1 MPVKPGGALWLA
13 AAERLRSVMSELGFS
28 EQAVKV
34 YLRLL
39 ATGTQTSVQ
48 VMGLS
53 RLDESATFAATKEL
67 RDAGLIVGFVHRR
80 RNAWYA
86 ADPATAW
93 LSLAAEATWS
103 VSAVLTPLDQLPATG
118 VDEIDVRSSLCRS
131 AARPAIDVWNQE
143 IPELAESRRAYSAET
158 LAQMAVEAVRIATGH
173 VRSISASPKISGA
186 ARFWPQL
193 VRQMESGV
201 RYTRLTDMN
210 ELYEHGTEIARRDI
224 ALGVEL
230 FIGHQAE
237 LTKTR
242 GYLSDRH
249 VLVRYDEA
257 APGARP
263 DMGYMTGD
271 RYAIERF
278 RKRFDRLVSI
288 GLPGGAAV
296 AHLDALAA
304 SFRHRTSHASP
315 DAYEW
320 LDELLRLG
328 RFSQL
333 PTSRRWSKPHRLR
346 VERELIGLGVAKWS
360 DYGQFLPNWP
370 DAEET
375 TTRLL
380 DRHED

>member
-1 MPVKPGGALWLA
+1 MKPGGALWLA

-143 IPELAESRRAYSAET
+143 ILPSDKY
-158 LAQMAVEAVRIATGH
+158 I
-173 VRSISASPKISGA
+173 IF
-186 ARFWPQL
+186 RF
-193 VRQMESGV
+193 
-201 RYTRLTDMN
+201 
-210 ELYEHGTEIARRDI
+210 
-224 ALGVEL
+224 
-230 FIGHQAE
+230 
-237 LTKTR
+237 
-242 GYLSDRH
+242 
-249 VLVRYDEA
+249 
-257 APGARP
+257 
-263 DMGYMTGD
+263 
-271 RYAIERF
+271 
-278 RKRFDRLVSI
+278 
-288 GLPGGAAV
+288 
-296 AHLDALAA
+296 
-304 SFRHRTSHASP
+304 
-315 DAYEW
+315 
-320 LDELLRLG
+320 
-328 RFSQL
+328 
-333 PTSRRWSKPHRLR
+333 
-346 VERELIGLGVAKWS
+346 
-360 DYGQFLPNWP
+360 
-370 DAEET
+370 
-375 TTRLL
+375 
-380 DRHED
+380 